1 MKYSRPLGKIHYEK
15 KHSKKYYVW
24 FYICGPFVCG
34 NITPHFSHFQRK
46 PFTLFLF
53 SAIRR
58 TSFKATVVFHCFV
71 RQSRCPRYW
80 FSPIATP
87 REPFSHNTSWDLLKL
102 VRLAHIF
109 FPPLIHDGG
118 QKPLFRPAPIM
129 RNAEQRNAKE
139 NRNKDSQKRL
149 TIRYRLFFHSTH
161 IQRRP
166 TFHHKLAT

>member
-1 MKYSRPLGKIHYEK
+1 MVIYNEEK
-15 KHSKKYYVW
+15 REEITCLIFIY
-24 FYICGPFVCG
+24 GPFVCG
-34 NITPHFSHFQRK
+34 NIILHFRHSSHFQRK

-53 SAIRR
+53 SAIRW

-71 RQSRCPRYW
+71 RQSRYPRYW

-87 REPFSHNTSWDLLKL
+87 RKPFSHNTSWNLLKL

-109 FPPLIHDGG
+109 FPPLIHGGG

-129 RNAEQRNAKE
+129 RNAEQRDAKE

-149 TIRYRLFFHSTH
+149 TIRYRLFFFCHSTH
-161 IQRRP
+161 IHRRP
-166 TFHHKLAT
+166 TFHHKLAA